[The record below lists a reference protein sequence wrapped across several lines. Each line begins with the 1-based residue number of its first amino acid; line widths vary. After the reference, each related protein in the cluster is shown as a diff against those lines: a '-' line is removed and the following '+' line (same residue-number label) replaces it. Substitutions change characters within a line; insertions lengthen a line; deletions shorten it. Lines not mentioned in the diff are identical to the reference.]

1 MAIIMIRTVI
11 VYFSL
16 LLTMRLLGK
25 RQLGEMAV
33 SYTHLRAH
41 ET

>member
-16 LLTMRLLGK
+16 LVTMRLLGK
-25 RQLGEMAV
+25 RHLGEM
-33 SYTHLRAH
+33 
-41 ET
+41 

>member
-16 LLTMRLLGK
+16 LVTMRLLGK
-25 RQLGEMAV
+25 RQLGEMEL
-33 SYTHLRAH
+33 S
-41 ET
+41 